1 MHLQTF
7 TGRQVAPLAPKASDI
22 VIEDIA
28 HALSHLCRFGG
39 HVRTF
44 YSVAQH
50 SVLVSRALPRELAL
64 WGLLHDGSE
73 AYLVDLPTPVK
84 SAGPL
89 TGYRAIEA
97 LLQRTIYQAFGLAGD
112 EPVEVHH
119 ADQALLVLEAR
130 ALFAAPAAERIAAPM
145 PPTLTLPKLTIT
157 PVDPVRAKAGFLKRF
172 EELTAGRS

>member
-7 TGRQVAPLAPKASDI
+7 TGRQVAPLAPRVSDI
-22 VIEDIA
+22 AIEDIA

-50 SVLVSRALPRELAL
+50 SVLVSHALPTELAL
-64 WGLLHDGSE
+64 WGLLHDASE
-73 AYLVDLPTPVK
+73 AYLVDLPTPIK

-89 TGYRAIEA
+89 SGYRGIES

-112 EPVEVHH
+112 EPVQVHD

-130 ALFAAPAAERIAAPM
+130 ALFAPAAAERITASTRAG
-145 PPTLTLPKLTIT
+145 LALPSMQIT
-157 PVDPVRAKAGFLKRF
+157 PVDPAQAKAGFLKRF
-172 EELTAGRS
+172 NVLTAAR